1 MKYMRRLSIFI
12 VIWSFFVI
20 SPQVWAQGNKPI
32 NVYIT
37 VMRPNPNLE
46 DRVKN
51 PWVPFSGCEI
61 YFFDTKNKAQ
71 QFYNTIKLEEERNG
85 MASIVKDNNFS
96 WKDKL
101 TTDQN
106 GVCEASAV
114 GSTWYIVAVRE
125 TYLSKGVISINGN
138 TDITIEV
145 ISNVRELQNITK
157 TEKLKQERTKVRS
170 LSLGDTQV
178 IQADIQIFPE
188 ERNSTFRYGI
198 TPFTTVAKNSYSFTS
213 AGQQRTPKIDS
224 LFKTMRPYVIDG
236 KAFDRTQLRKMGYD
250 RKNDPLADYVDRSQK
265 VKTHDMENDSIAFHI
280 FEVLRPI
287 NPNALYP
294 TYGYLWYENYGNLVV
309 TDTIL
314 IDAGYIK
321 SPMRF
326 LDFSF
331 PEVDINKGHYHIQP
345 KREAQTGDAQ
355 LDIEFVTGKAEVLST
370 DTVGKQKLYDI
381 VHSLENIYN
390 EPTANLYS
398 IKIHGYASPEG
409 GRNVNENLCRQRAD
423 YIKQKVMAHLGG
435 VTSEIES
442 SVASWRD
449 VAALLRADSID
460 DPENVERA
468 QQIEDIIASSRDIHQ
483 IDARMQASPLYK
495 YLKANE
501 YKYYKPLRK
510 VVISYVYTMQ
520 RILTREEVINR
531 YERGREANLPY
542 QYEYLFEYLKDQ
554 PQKLEVV
561 SKKALRD
568 GPQVAGKSWALA
580 AYYLA
585 KSYTARDTCDA
596 SLLKPYIALSDR
608 DATKEVPYSRFV
620 RSCSTLL
627 NSEHV
632 DEDGVF
638 LQYMNDEGVIMQQI
652 TMLLK
657 ANKVLDAFVL
667 SDNLLPD
674 EDPKYT
680 QTKNVLECL
689 DGNWTVP
696 EVRDIV
702 ASTSEWNKVVV
713 YAAQDDNP
721 GMDEAYWEDA
731 WNLLNDSTIFTMKS
745 ARELYMKATLAHRLF
760 TTAKNWNSRKDN
772 MPVPKEFFDTSG
784 FSVYGHPQFSD
795 DTYPWGAAMVKACEM
810 NPELIETLK
819 FDGEFSQNYRDGFA
833 AYWNEIHPDK
843 LLK

>member
-1 MKYMRRLSIFI
+1 MRRLSIFI
-12 VIWSFFVI
+12 VMLYFFVF

-37 VMRPNPNLE
+37 VMRPNPNID
-46 DRVKN
+46 DRVKT

-71 QFYNTIKLEEERNG
+71 RFYNAIKLEEERNG
-85 MASIVKDNNFS
+85 VPSIILDKSVS

-101 TTDQN
+101 QTDQN

-138 TDITIEV
+138 TDISIETE
-145 ISNVRELQNITK
+145 SNVRELQNITK
-157 TEKLKQERTKVRS
+157 TEKRKQERTKVRN
-170 LSLGDTQV
+170 LSLGDTRV
-178 IQADIQIFPE
+178 IRADIQIFPE
-188 ERNSTFRYGI
+188 ERNATYRYGI
-198 TPFTTVAKNSYSFTS
+198 TPFSTVASNSYSFTS
-213 AGQQRTPKIDS
+213 IGQQRTPKTDS

-236 KAFDRTQLRKMGYD
+236 KSFSKTQLRKKGYD
-250 RKNDPLADYVDRSQK
+250 MENDPLSDYIDRSQK
-265 VKTHDMENDSIAFHI
+265 IKTHDVENDSVAFHI

-287 NPNALYP
+287 KPNALYP

-314 IDAGYIK
+314 IDAGYTK

-331 PEVDINKGHYHIQP
+331 PEVDINKAHYHIQP

-355 LDIEFVTGKAEVLST
+355 LDIEFVTGRAEVLPT
-370 DTVGKQKLYDI
+370 DSVGLQKLYDI
-381 VHSLENIYN
+381 VHSIENIYN

-398 IKIHGYASPEG
+398 ITIHGYASPEG
-409 GRNVNENLCRQRAD
+409 GRSVNEKLCRQRAD
-423 YIKQKVMAHLGG
+423 YIKQKVMSRLGG
-435 VTSEIES
+435 VPSDIES

-449 VAALLRADSID
+449 VAELLRADSID

-468 QQIEDIIASSRDIHQ
+468 QQIDDIIATSRDIHQ

-495 YLKANE
+495 FLKENE
-501 YKYYKPLRK
+501 NKYYKPLRK

-542 QYEYLFEYLKDQ
+542 QYEYLFEYLKDK
-554 PQKLEVV
+554 PKKLEVV
-561 SKKALRD
+561 AKKAMKD
-568 GPQVAGKSWALA
+568 GPQVAGKPWALA

-585 KSYTARDTCDA
+585 KCYTARDTCDA
-596 SLLKPYIALSDR
+596 SLLKPYIALSDA

-638 LQYMNDEGVIMQQI
+638 LQYMNDEGIVLQQI
-652 TMLLK
+652 AMLLK
-657 ANKVLDAFVL
+657 ANRVLDAFIL

-731 WNLLNDSTIFTMKS
+731 WNLLSDSTTFTMKS

-760 TTAKNWNSRKDN
+760 TTAKNWNSRKDIV
-772 MPVPKEFFDTSG
+772 PVPKEFFDTSD
-784 FSVYGHPQFSD
+784 FSVYSHPQFSD

-810 NPELIETLK
+810 NPALIETLK